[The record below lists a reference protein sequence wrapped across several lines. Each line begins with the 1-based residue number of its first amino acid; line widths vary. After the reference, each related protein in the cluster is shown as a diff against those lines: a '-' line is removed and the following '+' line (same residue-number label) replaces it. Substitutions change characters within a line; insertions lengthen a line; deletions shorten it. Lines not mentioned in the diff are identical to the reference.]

1 MNAYPD
7 LEQRFRRMLMLQSV
21 EEMLDWDSSAMMPSG
36 AAASRAD
43 QMALLRVLRHELMCA
58 PELVELLGEAE
69 AQSDSLDPWQQANLR
84 EMRHQ
89 WIHSASVPGKLV
101 DAMSRATSACEARWR
116 EARKESDF
124 DGMAPLLAQVVEL
137 VRQVGEARAELLECT
152 PYEALVDEHQPQ
164 LRLAEIDPLFD
175 ELATFLPGFLERVV
189 ESQAAAGEPLDLTG
203 PFSVEAQRA
212 LGMRLMQIVGFEL
225 DHGRLDVSAHPFC
238 GGTPDDVRIT
248 TRYDEAHFTGGLMG
262 VLHETGHAL
271 YQRGLPEAWRYQ
283 PVGEPRGITF
293 HESQSLLIEMQACR
307 SRPFLE
313 LAAPLIREAFGCD
326 GPAWTADNLYRCY
339 TRVKPGFIRVEADEV
354 TYPAHVI
361 LRYRLEKALIGGA
374 LEVSDLP
381 DAWQDGM
388 KQLLG
393 LTPPDHAR
401 GCLQDI
407 HWFFGIF
414 GYFPSYTLGAVT
426 AAQLY
431 RSAVAQNPAIP
442 SGIASGDFVPL
453 VGWLRDKIHRAG
465 CRWSPTELLERATGG
480 PLDIAH
486 YKAHLHERYLPG

>member
-1 MNAYPD
+1 MAAYSD

-21 EEMLDWDSSAMMPSG
+21 EEMLDWDSSAMMPTG

-69 AQSDSLDPWQQANLR
+69 GQADSLDPWQQANLR

-89 WIHSASVPGKLV
+89 WVHSASVPGDLV
-101 DAMSRATSACEARWR
+101 DALSRATSACEASWR

-124 DGMAPLLAQVVEL
+124 DAMASSLQQVVAL
-137 VRQVGEARAELLECT
+137 VRQVGEARADLLECT

-164 LRLAEIDPLFD
+164 LRLTEIDPLFD
-175 ELATFLPGFLERVV
+175 ELATFLPGFLEQVL
-189 ESQAAAGEPLDLTG
+189 ESQAAAGDPLELTG
-203 PFSVEAQRA
+203 TFPVEAQRA
-212 LGMRLMQIVGFEL
+212 LGLRLMQVVGFDL

-248 TRYDEAHFTGGLMG
+248 TRYDQDHFTGSLMG

-283 PVGEPRGITF
+283 PVGEPRGITL

-307 SRPFLE
+307 SRSFLE
-313 LAAPLIREAFGCD
+313 LAAPLIRDAFGCE

-361 LRYRLEKALIGGA
+361 LRYRLEKALISGE
-374 LEVSDLP
+374 LQVSGLP
-381 DAWQDGM
+381 DAWQAGM

-414 GYFPSYTLGAVT
+414 GYFPSYTMGAIT

-431 RSAVAQNPAIP
+431 RSAVAQVPTIP
-442 SGIASGDFVPL
+442 SGIAAGDFTPL
-453 VGWLRDKIHRAG
+453 VGWLRDQVHRQG
-465 CRWSPTELLERATGG
+465 SRWSSPELLERATGS

>member
-1 MNAYPD
+1 MNAYPE

-21 EEMLDWDSSAMMPSG
+21 EEVLDWDSSAMMPSG

-58 PELVELLGEAE
+58 PELVDSLGEAE
-69 AQSDSLDPWQQANLR
+69 AQSDALDPWQQANLR

-89 WIHSASVPGKLV
+89 WIHSASVPRELV
-101 DAMSRATSACEARWR
+101 DAMSRATSACEDRWR
-116 EARKESDF
+116 EARGESDF
-124 DGMAPLLAQVVEL
+124 DGMAPLLARVVEL

-175 ELATFLPGFLERVV
+175 ELATFLPGFLERVL
-189 ESQAAAGEPLDLTG
+189 ESQAAAGEPLELTG
-203 PFSVEAQRA
+203 PFAIEAQRA

-248 TRYDEAHFTGGLMG
+248 TRYDEAHFTGSLMG

-313 LAAPLIREAFGCD
+313 LAAPLIREAFSCD

-361 LRYRLEKALIGGA
+361 LRYRLEKALIGGE

-414 GYFPSYTLGAVT
+414 GYFPSYTMGAIT

-431 RSAVAQNPAIP
+431 RSAVAQNPTIP
-442 SGIASGDFVPL
+442 SGIASGDFGPL
-453 VGWLRDKIHRAG
+453 VGWLRDKIHHAG

>member
-1 MNAYPD
+1 MGAYQD

-21 EEMLDWDSSAMMPSG
+21 EEMLDWDSSAMMPPG

-43 QMALLRVLRHELMCA
+43 QLALLRVLRHELMCA
-58 PELVELLGEAE
+58 PELVGLLDEAE
-69 AQSDSLDPWQQANLR
+69 GQLDGLDDWSRANLR

-89 WIHSASVPGKLV
+89 WVHIAAVPSDLI

-116 EARKESDF
+116 EARPNNDF
-124 DGMAPLLAQVVEL
+124 AGVVPLLERVVEL
-137 VRQVGEARAELLECT
+137 TRKVAEARADLLKCT
-152 PYEALVDEHQPQ
+152 PYEALIDEHQPQ
-164 LRLAEIDPLFD
+164 LRLTDIDPLFD
-175 ELATFLPGFLERVV
+175 ELASFLPDFLDRVL
-189 ESQAAAGEPLDLTG
+189 EHQAAAGEPLELSG
-203 PFSVEAQRA
+203 PFPIQKQRA
-212 LGMRLMQIVGFEL
+212 LGLRLMQIVGFEL

-248 TRYDEAHFTGGLMG
+248 TRYDESHFTGSLMG

-271 YQRGLPEAWRYQ
+271 YQRGLPQDWRYQ
-283 PVGEPRGITF
+283 PVGEPRGITI

-307 SRPFLE
+307 SRSFLE
-313 LAAPLIREAFGCD
+313 LAAPVIREELDCEGA
-326 GPAWTADNLYRCY
+326 AWTADNLYRQY

-361 LRYRLEKALIGGA
+361 LRYRLEKALFGGDLQVA
-374 LEVSDLP
+374 DLP
-381 DAWQDGM
+381 DAWQQGM
-388 KQLLG
+388 DQLLH

-407 HWFFGIF
+407 HWFLGAF
-414 GYFPSYTLGAVT
+414 GYFPSYTMGAIT
-426 AAQLY
+426 AAQLF
-431 RSAVAQNPAIP
+431 RSAVAKNPSIPTAIAN
-442 SGIASGDFVPL
+442 GRFGPL
-453 VGWLRDKIHRAG
+453 VDWLRDHIHSQGA
-465 CRWSPTELLERATGG
+465 RWTTTELLERATGG

>member
-1 MNAYPD
+1 MAAYSD

-21 EEMLDWDSSAMMPSG
+21 EEMLDWDSSAMMPTG

-69 AQSDSLDPWQQANLR
+69 GQADSLDPWQQANLR

-89 WIHSASVPGKLV
+89 WVHSASVPGDLV
-101 DAMSRATSACEARWR
+101 DALSRATSACEVSWR

-124 DGMAPLLAQVVEL
+124 DAMASSLQQVVAL
-137 VRQVGEARAELLECT
+137 VRQVGEARADLLECT

-164 LRLAEIDPLFD
+164 LRLTEIDPLFD
-175 ELATFLPGFLERVV
+175 ELATFLPGFLEQVL
-189 ESQAAAGEPLDLTG
+189 ESQAAAGEPLELTG
-203 PFSVEAQRA
+203 TFPVEAQRA
-212 LGMRLMQIVGFEL
+212 LGLRLMQVVGFDL

-248 TRYDEAHFTGGLMG
+248 TRYDPDHFTGSLMG

-283 PVGEPRGITF
+283 PVGEPRGITL

-307 SRPFLE
+307 SRSFLE
-313 LAAPLIREAFGCD
+313 LAAPLIRDAFGCE

-361 LRYRLEKALIGGA
+361 LRYRLEKALISGE
-374 LEVSDLP
+374 LQVSGLP
-381 DAWQDGM
+381 DAWQAGM

-414 GYFPSYTLGAVT
+414 GYFPSYTMGAIT

-431 RSAVAQNPAIP
+431 RSAVAQVPTIP
-442 SGIASGDFVPL
+442 SGIAAGDFTPL
-453 VGWLRDKIHRAG
+453 VGWLRDQVHRQG
-465 CRWSPTELLERATGG
+465 SRWSSPELLERATGS